1 MSLENCP
8 LVSIITITYNRAD
21 LIHRC
26 IESIQRQTYPNYEHI
41 IVDGNSTDNTKEV
54 IEAYNDPH
62 IIYIKLDTRGP
73 QVQMKAGS
81 EVAKGK
87 YVTFLDDDDEYLPEK
102 IEKQVKLFE
111 TEPDDVGVVYC
122 WMTYY
127 KNDDPN
133 TPIRIHQTELRGFVG
148 DIAPSYPLISG
159 TPTMMLRR
167 EVYNEFGGAFDDSI
181 GIPMSDWEFM
191 ARVCQK
197 YNVDYVPES
206 LVKVY
211 VDHGHKRLSTNF
223 YQDKAR
229 KGIIFHSHFLKCFA
243 DVFERN
249 PQYAAFHYEQL
260 SRNHAILKE
269 RGKAFQYWKLY
280 AKVSNNYLRLFKS
293 FCHIILGK

>member
-1 MSLENCP
+1 MNLDNCP
-8 LVSIITITYNRAD
+8 LVSIITITYNRGD

-26 IESIQRQTYPNYEHI
+26 IESIQRQTYSNYEHI

-54 IEAYNDPH
+54 VEAYNDPH
-62 IIYIKLDTRGP
+62 IRYIKLDTRGP

-81 EVAKGK
+81 EVATGK
-87 YVTFLDDDDEYLPEK
+87 YVTFLDDDDEYIPEK
-102 IEKQVKLFE
+102 IAKQVSLFE
-111 TEPDDVGVVYC
+111 TEPEDVGVVYC

-133 TPIRIHQTELRGFVG
+133 TPIRIHKTELRGFVG
-148 DIAPSYPLISG
+148 GVAPSYPLISG

-167 EVYNEFGGAFDDSI
+167 EVFNEFGGAFDDSI
-181 GIPMSDWEFM
+181 GILMSDWEFM

-197 YNVDYVPES
+197 YKVDYVPES

-229 KGIIFHSHFLKCFA
+229 KGIIFHNHFLNCFA
-243 DVFERN
+243 DVFDCN
-249 PQYAAFHYEQL
+249 PRYATYHYEQL
-260 SRNHAILKE
+260 CRNHAILKE
-269 RGKAFQYWKLY
+269 RKKALLYWKLY
-280 AKVSNNYLRLFKS
+280 AKVSNDYLRLFKS
-293 FCHIILGK
+293 FCHIVLGK

>member
-1 MSLENCP
+1 MSLENYP

-26 IESIQRQTYPNYEHI
+26 IESIQKQTYSNYEHI
-41 IVDGNSTDNTKEV
+41 IVDGNSTDNTKEIV
-54 IEAYNDPH
+54 EAYNDPH
-62 IIYIKLDTRGP
+62 IKYFKLETRGP
-73 QVQMKAGS
+73 HVPMKAGS

-122 WMTYY
+122 WMTYF
-127 KNDDPN
+127 KNDDLN
-133 TPIRIHQTELRGFVG
+133 TPIRIHKTELRGFVG
-148 DIAPSYPLISG
+148 EIAPSYPLISG

-211 VDHGHKRLSTNF
+211 IDHGHKRLSTNF
-223 YQDKAR
+223 YQDKAS
-229 KGIIFHSHFLKCFA
+229 KSIIFHLHFLNCFA
-243 DVFERN
+243 NVFERN
-249 PQYAAFHYEQL
+249 PQYASYHYDTL
-260 SRNHAILKE
+260 CRSYVTLGE
-269 RGKAFQYWKLY
+269 RKKAWHFLKLY
-280 AKVSNNYLRLFKS
+280 AKVSKDYFRLFKLV
-293 FCHIILGK
+293 CHIILGK